1 MRDRKD
7 ERERE
12 KERERERKRD
22 RTKKEE
28 RESEKENA
36 RASERKTSSCLLH
49 MTLPIWCLVV
59 AFDLLMGIHT

>member
-28 RESEKENA
+28 RESEKEKA

-49 MTLPIWCLVV
+49 MTLLIWCLVV